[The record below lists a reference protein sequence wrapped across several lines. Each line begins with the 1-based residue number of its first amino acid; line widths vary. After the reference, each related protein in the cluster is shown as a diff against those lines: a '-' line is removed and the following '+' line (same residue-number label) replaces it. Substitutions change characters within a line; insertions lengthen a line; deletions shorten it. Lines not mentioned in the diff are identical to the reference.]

1 MMTATPPRPLKVFIS
16 YAHEDDKLCE
26 EFVKYLS
33 QLRHDS
39 LIEDWHDRRLTGGSE
54 WEGQI
59 DEHLNTA
66 DIVVL
71 LVSQDFLN
79 SRYCYDVEMERALE
93 RHKRGEARVV
103 PVILRPCD
111 WTTSPFA
118 RLNALPR
125 DGRPI
130 EEWKSQ
136 DQYFVNV
143 VQGIRAIVR
152 E

>member
-16 YAHEDDKLCE
+16 YAHEDDTLCE

-59 DEHLNTA
+59 DEHLDTA

-79 SRYCYDVEMERALE
+79 SRYCYDVEMKRALD
-93 RHKRGEARVV
+93 RHKQRKTRVV
-103 PVILRPCD
+103 PVIRANLSMASLSCVPRPAGENAPALQVCESAF
-111 WTTSPFA
+111 TSTVPGSA
-118 RLNALPR
+118 
-125 DGRPI
+125 
-130 EEWKSQ
+130 
-136 DQYFVNV
+136 
-143 VQGIRAIVR
+143 
-152 E
+152 